1 MSKFFTLL
9 LITISVNVSAQ
20 DPLGIWN
27 DHIPHGTVYDIAK
40 VGDDI
45 FCATEI
51 GLFAYNEIDKNVR
64 TYSKLNG
71 LSDIGIRAIEYDS
84 KRGQL
89 ILGYKNGNIDIFDG
103 ENITNVSDIVRSS
116 QFVGKKRI
124 NAIKIYEDV
133 AFLSTGFGIIELDLD
148 NFVVLNTLIIGSNA
162 EEIEVYDV
170 DIDLQNNR
178 IYAATEKNLRV
189 AELDK
194 PLIFFSFWENVADL
208 DNGVYTEVEVF
219 NTKVF
224 ASKQT
229 ESLDD
234 SVYYYDGSS
243 WQFFSAQ
250 PLGKKT
256 DIRSNDNTLL
266 IVDTYFAN
274 TYDENLNLITNLTE
288 AAGFI
293 PGTFLPNVAWQE
305 KNGRLLYVGNFKYS
319 LIRSEDVLQ
328 NSRIVPGGPFSN
340 SVYTI
345 NNANNTTYISPGSID
360 EIWNRRYQFDG
371 IFAYKD
377 FEWTHYSS
385 EDLGAGDI
393 VAVSQDPNNPDKVW
407 ANAWGTG
414 ILEVIDGKTETLYN
428 HLNTDGALKG
438 ALNSNE
444 SDIRSGGL
452 TFDDNG
458 ILWATNSLTE
468 KPLIRRD
475 KQGNWTSY
483 GFGSLSSGSI
493 AFKDI
498 LVNDLGQ
505 IWMQTRLTGFVVV
518 EFINGQAVARGFRA
532 SVGNGN
538 LPEDQVLSMAEDL
551 DGEMWLGTLQGL
563 VVCYA
568 PQNIFG
574 GGNFDAQP
582 VLFEED
588 GVVQK
593 LLGTEQVTAIAVDGA
608 NKKWFGTQNAGAF
621 YTSEDG
627 TETIY
632 HFTKENSPL
641 LSNGILDIEVDNETG
656 EVFFGTAEGV
666 VSFRNAATSGND
678 SFSNVYAYP
687 NPVRPEYAG
696 PIFIRGLATNAQVKI
711 TDVQGNIVFETV
723 AEGGQ
728 AIWYGTDLSGERVAS
743 GVYIANMNNDDGSLK
758 ETTKILIIN

>member
-288 AAGFI
+288 AAGFT
-293 PGTFLPNVAWQE
+293 PGTFC
-305 KNGRLLYVGNFKYS
+305 
-319 LIRSEDVLQ
+319 
-328 NSRIVPGGPFSN
+328 
-340 SVYTI
+340 
-345 NNANNTTYISPGSID
+345 
-360 EIWNRRYQFDG
+360 
-371 IFAYKD
+371 
-377 FEWTHYSS
+377 
-385 EDLGAGDI
+385 
-393 VAVSQDPNNPDKVW
+393 
-407 ANAWGTG
+407 
-414 ILEVIDGKTETLYN
+414 
-428 HLNTDGALKG
+428 
-438 ALNSNE
+438 
-444 SDIRSGGL
+444 
-452 TFDDNG
+452 
-458 ILWATNSLTE
+458 
-468 KPLIRRD
+468 
-475 KQGNWTSY
+475 
-483 GFGSLSSGSI
+483 
-493 AFKDI
+493 
-498 LVNDLGQ
+498 
-505 IWMQTRLTGFVVV
+505 QT
-518 EFINGQAVARGFRA
+518 
-532 SVGNGN
+532 
-538 LPEDQVLSMAEDL
+538 
-551 DGEMWLGTLQGL
+551 
-563 VVCYA
+563 
-568 PQNIFG
+568 
-574 GGNFDAQP
+574 
-582 VLFEED
+582 
-588 GVVQK
+588 
-593 LLGTEQVTAIAVDGA
+593 
-608 NKKWFGTQNAGAF
+608 
-621 YTSEDG
+621 
-627 TETIY
+627 
-632 HFTKENSPL
+632 
-641 LSNGILDIEVDNETG
+641 
-656 EVFFGTAEGV
+656 
-666 VSFRNAATSGND
+666 
-678 SFSNVYAYP
+678 
-687 NPVRPEYAG
+687 
-696 PIFIRGLATNAQVKI
+696 
-711 TDVQGNIVFETV
+711 
-723 AEGGQ
+723 
-728 AIWYGTDLSGERVAS
+728 
-743 GVYIANMNNDDGSLK
+743 
-758 ETTKILIIN
+758 